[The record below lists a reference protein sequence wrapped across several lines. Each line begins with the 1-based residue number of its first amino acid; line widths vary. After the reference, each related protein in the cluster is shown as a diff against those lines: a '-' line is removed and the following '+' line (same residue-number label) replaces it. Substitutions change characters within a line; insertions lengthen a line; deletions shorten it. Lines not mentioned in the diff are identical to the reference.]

1 VLFPSKNKTNHEN
14 TKLGKHEILILF
26 FSRFRVFVIK
36 NLFLFRFDQYGL
48 TILHMTIKEKLKKL
62 IVETLHL
69 EDIRP
74 EEIENDEP
82 LFGEKLGLDSID
94 AVEIVF
100 QVEQHFGVGIK
111 NMKEGRPALQS
122 INTLAAFIEARL

>member
-1 VLFPSKNKTNHEN
+1 
-14 TKLGKHEILILF
+14 
-26 FSRFRVFVIK
+26 
-36 NLFLFRFDQYGL
+36 
-48 TILHMTIKEKLKKL
+48 MTIKEKLKNL

-74 EEIENDEP
+74 EEIEDDEP

-100 QVEQHFGVGIK
+100 QVEHHFGVGIK